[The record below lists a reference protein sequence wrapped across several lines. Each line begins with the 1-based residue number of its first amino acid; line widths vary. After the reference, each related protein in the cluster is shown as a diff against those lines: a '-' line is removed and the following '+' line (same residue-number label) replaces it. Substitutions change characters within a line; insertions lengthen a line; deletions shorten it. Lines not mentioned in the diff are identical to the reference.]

1 MRRQQGFN
9 AKMDRTKKRKNS
21 TGNTAKDTTADRSSG
36 AAQKKHVQTKLS
48 FLSSGRKRSRL
59 GTEKQVAE
67 ATQNLEDAK
76 LDRTN
81 DSSANAT
88 DDTADRSSGA
98 AQENP
103 RWTMAM
109 DDEED
114 EEGRLVFHFFIDSK
128 FKIQIVFEIGFIV
141 SEVKSDT
148 SGAVGAGNCI
158 QDDKIFSVADEDKK
172 KPFLDWCASVVEN
185 DKVAARDLIHA
196 IPKETKKKLGL
207 PKEVKPRSDSMICVV
222 GKDGAYRFFGLENRG
237 EDSPLIKWMNDSSN
251 GERGIFKCPM
261 VLVAACS
268 PRAGRTFCPKKKN
281 EGEEARTMSWLAK
294 DIINALPPGTWDAF
308 DEIAVPVLEF
318 FNTATLLDHLEKNP
332 DKVEAVLNAEDEGD
346 FVYDAKDNKCKEIDR
361 TTGAVIFHQLFPQIV
376 HKWLREALRSRNSSK
391 LQFFGIRIWNNDE
404 FENLVKSRL
413 QAFYCILSSQS
424 KIKAPMMHMR
434 SKTIYNMCEKFGP
447 NELSNIAKDFDLL
460 VFDHPICQA
469 YREGGSRFGQSIRP
483 YWTPKEAIAAKKSKC
498 KAGVSGQRSIR
509 RYRYWTPEEDGE
521 LLDLYEMYGS
531 NWSLIAERITTKRD
545 ATSCRQRYDYLAE
558 RIDSSLPKRDKRIIV
573 KWTPE
578 ENKKLIELYN
588 NGTDW
593 ETIASAI
600 GRSVLACRRQ
610 YDRLE
615 ERIDSLPKRDKRIIV
630 KWTPEE
636 NEKLIELFKKGAD
649 WETIA
654 SAIGRRVL
662 ACRRQYDKLEESI
675 DSLPKHDKRIRI
687 KWTPEENEKL
697 MDLYK
702 KYGHI
707 KRGKWPKIAQSMGK
721 SIRSVQERWRKNRTS
736 RTM

>member
-185 DKVAARDLIHA
+185 DKVAARGLIHA

-332 DKVEAVLNAEDEGD
+332 DKVEEVLNAEDEGD

-447 NELSNIAKDFDLL
+447 TELSNIAKDFDLL

-578 ENKKLIELYN
+578 EN
-588 NGTDW
+588 
-593 ETIASAI
+593 
-600 GRSVLACRRQ
+600 
-610 YDRLE
+610 
-615 ERIDSLPKRDKRIIV
+615 
-630 KWTPEE
+630 
-636 NEKLIELFKKGAD
+636 EKLIELFKKGAD

-675 DSLPKHDKRIRI
+675 DSLPKYDKRIRI

>member
-447 NELSNIAKDFDLL
+447 TELSNIAKDFDLL

-578 ENKKLIELYN
+578 EN
-588 NGTDW
+588 
-593 ETIASAI
+593 
-600 GRSVLACRRQ
+600 
-610 YDRLE
+610 
-615 ERIDSLPKRDKRIIV
+615 
-630 KWTPEE
+630 
-636 NEKLIELFKKGAD
+636 EKLIELFKKGAD